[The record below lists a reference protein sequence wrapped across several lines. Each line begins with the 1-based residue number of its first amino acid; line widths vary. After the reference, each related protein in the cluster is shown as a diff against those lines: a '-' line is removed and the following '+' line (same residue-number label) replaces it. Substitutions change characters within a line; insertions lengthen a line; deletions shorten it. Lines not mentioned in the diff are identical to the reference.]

1 MGAKMAGAKRIIGI
15 DVNPEKE
22 KIARE
27 FGSVLRLIRFVVLL
41 IDSLE

>member
-15 DVNPEKE
+15 DINPAKE

-27 FGSVLRLIRFVVLL
+27 FGYSAFGLSKPFV
-41 IDSLE
+41 